1 MAQSILVKYLKNS
14 SMPGNFQHKTSLPY
28 NPTGQAIIE
37 QAHHTLKILIKKQKK
52 GTGTGYGGLLP
63 LQKYKLMW
71 PFTPIIF

>member
-37 QAHHTLKILIKKQKK
+37 QAHHTLKILIKKREQEQ
-52 GTGTGYGGLLP
+52 GMVGCYPSRSTS
-63 LQKYKLMW
+63 
-71 PFTPIIF
+71 